1 MKQFSKYIVGGI
13 VVILIVMSVWDVV
26 YTKVYETSFPRTKF
40 QYLRSLKNQKVDF
53 IFIGSSRVENGI
65 VPSIIEEK
73 TGKTAVNF
81 GFQAA
86 KLVDIYTLLQLIQK
100 YNIQYET
107 ILIQV
112 DYIYNIVDGH
122 SGIFQYEMTP
132 FIRDNFITKEYSDT
146 FAEHPFATYYL
157 PFYRYCDNDLKIG
170 FREIFANLVHKKTNV
185 ILNKGYIAR
194 YGNSTVLKGAL
205 PHFIL
210 DKNEMVDK
218 IQTFVKQYNMR
229 VLFYCAP
236 FCNEN
241 QNKDFTAKLKA
252 KIPGFYDFSK
262 ALKDDK
268 MFMDCNHLNDNGA
281 KRFTAI
287 LTEELLMK

>member
-1 MKQFSKYIVGGI
+1 MKQFSKYILGGI
-13 VVILIVMSVWDVV
+13 VVILIVMSVLDVV

-65 VPSIIEEK
+65 VPAIIEKK
-73 TGKTAVNF
+73 TGKTAVNL

-86 KLVDIYTLLQLIQK
+86 KLGDIYTLLQLIK
-100 YNIQYET
+100 EYNIKYEA

-122 SGIFQYEMTP
+122 STIFQYEMSP
-132 FIRDNFITKEYSDT
+132 FIRDNAITKQYSDT
-146 FAEHPFATYYL
+146 FAEDPFTTYYL

-194 YGNSTVLKGAL
+194 HGNSTVLKGAL
-205 PHFIL
+205 PHIIL
-210 DKNEMVDK
+210 DKNEMVYK
-218 IQTFVKQYNMR
+218 IHTFVKRHTMK
-229 VLFYCAP
+229 VVFYCAP
-236 FCNEN
+236 FCKEN

-252 KIPGFYDFSK
+252 KIPGFFDFSK
-262 ALKDDK
+262 VLKDDK
-268 MFMDCNHLNDNGA
+268 MFMDCNHLNDKGA
-281 KRFTAI
+281 KRFTEI
-287 LTEELLMK
+287 MTEELLMK